1 MFLGG
6 MADRDP
12 PSESPCILT
21 GQRLPPHPSATREEL
36 LHICG
41 VPTDGRLRAIP
52 TVLGTS
58 YRAARGRMRRW
69 LRVPPPERASLMR
82 KMHIDAT
89 FLTSLFPRGPSN
101 GWPLFGR
108 HPFPLVHAAPACLPV
123 CCQCRSPFP
132 VTISPAALY
141 RGTCPCSV
149 PPRAPARGSG
159 ALPVTTAA
167 LPLPHSNGVVHAG
180 CARSVG
186 RRPAG
191 DPAVLAIWSSTSTSG
206 LPPTAG
212 RQPPPSPPAAHRGG
226 ATTSQ
231 QDRQPAPLPTKN
243 PRRKIP

>member
-1 MFLGG
+1 
-6 MADRDP
+6 
-12 PSESPCILT
+12 
-21 GQRLPPHPSATREEL
+21 
-36 LHICG
+36 
-41 VPTDGRLRAIP
+41 
-52 TVLGTS
+52 
-58 YRAARGRMRRW
+58 MRRR
-69 LRVPPPERASLMR
+69 LRVPPPERASPMR

-101 GWPLFGR
+101 GWPLFSR

-186 RRPAG
+186 HRPAG
-191 DPAVLAIWSSTSTSG
+191 DPAVLATWSSTSTSG

-231 QDRQPAPLPTKN
+231 QDRQPAPLPTKKN
-243 PRRKIP
+243 PDEKYLDCELTACPPARQRRPQSRVHTPSSRARLRLCLYAGADCHGHAPCGRPDTRGGRRGA